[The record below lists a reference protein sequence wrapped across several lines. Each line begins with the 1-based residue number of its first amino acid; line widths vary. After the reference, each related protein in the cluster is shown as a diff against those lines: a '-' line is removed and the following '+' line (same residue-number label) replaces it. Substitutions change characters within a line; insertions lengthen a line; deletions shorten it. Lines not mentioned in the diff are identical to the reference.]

1 MSGFSLQIRL
11 SQYHDMNLAR
21 STRRYLARYSN
32 FRRFVSG
39 FTLIEL
45 LIVIAI
51 IAILAAIL
59 LPVLSKAQ
67 ERAKRIS
74 CTNNLKEYGLACQIY
89 ANENKNLVP
98 AMSSTASPVNA
109 TTGFGG
115 YYPWDMSIGAV
126 NSLNQSG
133 TQRHI
138 FFCPS
143 FSVQDNNILWGSSAN
158 GTDNPLGYDS
168 LGYRGTGYAN
178 TFPGG
183 ESGYH
188 GLQPTNINTTVMTP
202 LSLGPIANRVLLADC
217 TITPNGDYTE
227 SQKYTYSYIN
237 INNGFLPTGITG
249 YNSPHV
255 NGTLALGGNL
265 CMCDGHVEWRL
276 LADLHWR
283 SNLVTPAMPDFW
295 W

>member
-1 MSGFSLQIRL
+1 
-11 SQYHDMNLAR
+11 MNLAKQQR
-21 STRRYLARYSN
+21 NCL
-32 FRRFVSG
+32 FRFAG

-59 LPVLSKAQ
+59 LPVLAKAK
-67 ERAKRIS
+67 ERALRAS
-74 CTNNLKEYGLACQIY
+74 CESNLHQYGLACQIY
-89 ANENKNLVP
+89 ANEDNNLLP
-98 AMSSTASPVNA
+98 AMSTVASPVNP
-109 TTGFGG
+109 TTGYGG

-143 FSVQDNNILWGSSAN
+143 FNVQDNNILWGASAS
-158 GTDNPLGYDS
+158 GVDNPLGYNG

-183 ESGYH
+183 NAGYH
-188 GLQPTNINTTVMTP
+188 GLQPTNVNTTVMTP
-202 LSLGPIANRVLLADC
+202 LIMGPIANRVLLADC

-227 SQKYTYSYIN
+227 TLKFTYPYNN
-237 INNGFLPTGITG
+237 INNGFLPAGITA
-249 YNSPHV
+249 YTSPHL
-255 NGTLALGGNL
+255 NGALALGGNL

-276 LADLHWR
+276 LTSMHWR
-283 SNLVTPAMPDFW
+283 SNLVTPAMPSFW

>member
-1 MSGFSLQIRL
+1 LSGFSSKIRF
-11 SQYHDMNLAR
+11 SKYQAMNRVKGRQRHIAPF
-21 STRRYLARYSN
+21 SD
-32 FRRFVSG
+32 FCRFPAG

-45 LIVIAI
+45 LVVIAI

-59 LPVLSKAQ
+59 LPVLSRAE

-74 CTNNLKEYGLACQIY
+74 CTNNLKEYGLACQMY
-89 ANENKNLVP
+89 ANENNNLVP

-143 FSVQDNNILWGSSAN
+143 FNVQDNNILWGASAN
-158 GTDNPLGYDS
+158 GVDNPLGYNS
-168 LGYRGTGYAN
+168 LGYRGTGYVN

-183 ESGYH
+183 VSGYH

-217 TITPNGDYTE
+217 TITPNGSYTE
-227 SQKYTYSYIN
+227 SQKFTYRYVN

-265 CMCDGHVEWRL
+265 AMCDGHVEWQL
-276 LADLHWR
+276 LMNLHWR

>member
-1 MSGFSLQIRL
+1 
-11 SQYHDMNLAR
+11 MNLDRSQQSRPAR
-21 STRRYLARYSN
+21 FSN
-32 FRRFVSG
+32 FRSFLSG

-45 LIVIAI
+45 LVVIAI

-59 LPVLSKAQ
+59 LPVLAKAS
-67 ERAKRIS
+67 ERAKRVNCAS
-74 CTNNLKEYGLACQIY
+74 NLHQYGLACQIY
-89 ANENKNLVP
+89 ANENNNLVP
-98 AMSSTASPVNA
+98 AMSTTTAPLNP

-126 NSLNQSG
+126 NNLNQSG

-143 FSVQDNNILWGSSAN
+143 FNVQDNNILWGSSAN
-158 GTDNPLGYDS
+158 GVDNPLGYNS

-183 ESGYH
+183 VSGYH
-188 GLQPTNINTTVMTP
+188 GLQPTNINTTIITP
-202 LSLGPIANRVLLADC
+202 ISLGPIASRVLLADC

-227 SQKYTYSYIN
+227 SLKFTYPYIN
-237 INNGFLPTGITG
+237 INNGFLPTGISG

-255 NGTLALGGNL
+255 SGTLALGANL
-265 CMCDGHVEWRL
+265 AMCDGHVEWQL
-276 LADLHWR
+276 LMNLHWR